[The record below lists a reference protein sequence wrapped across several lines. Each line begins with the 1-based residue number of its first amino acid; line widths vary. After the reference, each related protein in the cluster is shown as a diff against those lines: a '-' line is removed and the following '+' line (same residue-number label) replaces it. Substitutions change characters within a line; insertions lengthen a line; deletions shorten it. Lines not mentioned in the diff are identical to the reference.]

1 MNNNYDYN
9 VLVLSTITYAMKGR
23 DILRKHGINAYVE
36 RVSIEKEGQS
46 CGYGLYIPEKTQ
58 DAEEILA
65 KYNIRVAE
73 RTVRK

>member
-9 VLVLSTITYAMKGR
+9 VLVLSAITYAMKGR
-23 DILRKHGINAYVE
+23 DILRKHGISAYVE
-36 RVSIEKEGQS
+36 RISIEKEGQS

-65 KYNIRVAE
+65 KYNIRVVE

>member
-1 MNNNYDYN
+1 MLFLNYN

-23 DILRKHGINAYVE
+23 DILRKQGITSYVE
-36 RVSIEKEGQS
+36 RVSMVKEGQS
-46 CGYGLYIPEKTQ
+46 CGYGLYIPEKIE

-65 KYNIRVAE
+65 KYNIKVIE